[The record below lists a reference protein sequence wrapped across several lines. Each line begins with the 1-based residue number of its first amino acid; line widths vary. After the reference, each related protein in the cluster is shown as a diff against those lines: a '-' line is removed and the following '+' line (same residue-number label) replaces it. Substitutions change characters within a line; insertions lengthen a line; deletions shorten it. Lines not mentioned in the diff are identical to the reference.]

1 RRRQAARRQ
10 PVAMRIS
17 GTTRIAGVI
26 GDPVRHSLSPV
37 IHNAAFAEAGLDWA
51 FVAFEVCE
59 GDAAAA
65 ITGARALGVD
75 GLSVTMPHKGAVIE
89 ALDRLSPTAT
99 RLGAV
104 NAIVREGTEFVGHST
119 DGPGLVDALAYDE
132 GFAPEGKRCV
142 VVGAGGAARAVVLAL
157 ADAGADEVV
166 VINRTHANAELAAAL
181 AGRNGR
187 VGTASDVRDADLVVN
202 ATPLGMTGG
211 AELPAVD
218 PSLFHSN
225 QLVVDL
231 VYAPP
236 VTPTI
241 QAARAA
247 GAHAVGGLGMLV
259 HQAAHAFTL
268 WTGQEAP
275 LPAMSAAAMAA
286 LAHSH
291 R

>member
-1 RRRQAARRQ
+1 
-10 PVAMRIS
+10 M
-17 GTTRIAGVI
+17 AGVI

-37 IHNAAFAEAGLDWA
+37 IHNAAFAEAELDWV
-51 FVAFEVCE
+51 FVAFEVVE
-59 GDAAAA
+59 GDAVRAVS
-65 ITGARALGVD
+65 GARALGID
-75 GLSVTMPHKGAVIE
+75 GLSVTMPHKATVIE
-89 ALDRLSPTAT
+89 ALDRLSPTASK
-99 RLGAV
+99 LGAV

-119 DGPGLVDALAYDE
+119 DGAGLIDALAYDE
-132 GFAPEGKRCV
+132 GFAAEGKCCV
-142 VVGAGGAARAVVLAL
+142 VIGAGGAARAVVLAL
-157 ADAGADEVV
+157 AEAGASSVV
-166 VINRTHANAELAAAL
+166 VVNRTAANAELAALL
-181 AGRNGR
+181 AGSAGV
-187 VGTASDVRDADLVVN
+187 VGTEEMARDADLIVN
-202 ATPLGMTGG
+202 ATPLGMIGND
-211 AELPAVD
+211 APAVD

-236 VTPTI
+236 LTPTI

-286 LAHSH
+286 LAHRH

>member
-1 RRRQAARRQ
+1 MPTA
-10 PVAMRIS
+10 
-17 GTTRIAGVI
+17 TTRTAGVI

-37 IHNAAFAEAGLDWA
+37 IHNAAFAEAGLDWV
-51 FVAFEVCE
+51 FVAFEVCD
-59 GDAAAA
+59 GDAPAA
-65 ITGARALGVD
+65 IAGARALGID
-75 GLSVTMPHKGAVIE
+75 GLSVTMPHKASVIA

-104 NAIVREGTEFVGHST
+104 NAIVREGIELVGHST
-119 DGPGLVDALAYDE
+119 DGAGLLDALSYDE
-132 GFAPEGKRCV
+132 GFSAENKVCV
-142 VVGAGGAARAVVLAL
+142 VIGAGGAARAAVLAL
-157 ADAGADEVV
+157 ADAGAADVV
-166 VINRTHANAELAAAL
+166 VVNRTVANAALAAAL
-181 AGRNGR
+181 AGRSGR
-187 VGTASDVRDADLVVN
+187 VGTQADVREADLVVN
-202 ATPLGMTGG
+202 ATPIGMLGNGD
-211 AELPAVD
+211 APAVD
-218 PSLFHSN
+218 ATLFHSN

-236 VTPTI
+236 ITPTI

>member
-1 RRRQAARRQ
+1 MAT
-10 PVAMRIS
+10 S
-17 GTTRIAGVI
+17 GATRVAGVI
-26 GDPVRHSLSPV
+26 GDPVRHSLSPA
-37 IHNAAFAEAGLDWA
+37 IHNAAFAEAGLDWT
-51 FVAFEVCE
+51 FVAFEVAD
-59 GDAAAA
+59 GDAPKAVS
-65 ITGARALGVD
+65 GARALGID
-75 GLSVTMPHKGAVIE
+75 GLSVTMPHKAAVLE

-99 RLGAV
+99 KLGAV

-119 DGPGLVDALAYDE
+119 DGDGLIDALEYDE
-132 GFAPEGKRCV
+132 GFSAEGKTCAV
-142 VVGAGGAARAVVLAL
+142 IGAGGSARAVILAL
-157 ADAGADEVV
+157 ADAGATSVIVV
-166 VINRTHANAELAAAL
+166 NRTPANAELAAGL
-181 AGRNGR
+181 AGSAGC
-187 VGTASDVRDADLVVN
+187 VGTEESVREADLVVN
-202 ATPLGMTGG
+202 ATPLGMIGSDT
-211 AELPAVD
+211 PAVA
-218 PSLFHSN
+218 PSVFHSN

-236 VTPTI
+236 LTPTI

-286 LAHSH
+286 LAHGH

>member
-1 RRRQAARRQ
+1 MAPTGA
-10 PVAMRIS
+10 
-17 GTTRIAGVI
+17 TRVAGVI

-37 IHNAAFAEAGLDWA
+37 IHNAAFAETELDWVY
-51 FVAFEVCE
+51 VAFEVCE
-59 GDAAAA
+59 GDAPTA
-65 ITGARALGVD
+65 IAGARALGID

-99 RLGAV
+99 TLGAV
-104 NAIVREGTEFVGHST
+104 NCIVREGTELVGHST

-132 GFAPEGKRCV
+132 GFSAEGKQCV
-142 VVGAGGAARAVVLAL
+142 VIGAGGAARAVVLAL
-157 ADAGADEVV
+157 ADAGANEVV
-166 VINRTHANAELAAAL
+166 VINRTQANAELAAAL
-181 AGRNGR
+181 AGKAGR
-187 VGTASDVRDADLVVN
+187 VGTEADARDAELIIN
-202 ATPLGMTGG
+202 ATPLGMVGG
-211 AELPAVD
+211 ADRPAVD
-218 PSLFHSN
+218 ASLFHSN

-236 VTPTI
+236 LTPTI

-268 WTGQEAP
+268 WTGHEAP

-286 LAHSH
+286 LAHAH

>member
-1 RRRQAARRQ
+1 
-10 PVAMRIS
+10 MTIT
-17 GTTRIAGVI
+17 GTTRVAGVI

-37 IHNAAFAEAGLDWA
+37 IHNAAFAEAGLDWT
-51 FVAFEVCE
+51 FVAFEVID
-59 GDAAAA
+59 GDAPRAVS
-65 ITGARALGVD
+65 GARALGID
-75 GLSVTMPHKGAVIE
+75 GLSVTMPHKATVIE
-89 ALDRLSPTAT
+89 ALDRLSPTASK
-99 RLGAV
+99 LGAV

-119 DGPGLVDALAYDE
+119 DGAGLIDALQFDE
-132 GFAPEGKRCV
+132 GFSPAGKRCAV
-142 VVGAGGAARAVVLAL
+142 IGAGGAARAVILAL
-157 ADAGADEVV
+157 AEAGAASVIVV
-166 VINRTHANAELAAAL
+166 NRTAANAELAALL
-181 AGRNGR
+181 AGP
-187 VGTASDVRDADLVVN
+187 VGIVGAEESASDADLVVN
-202 ATPLGMTGG
+202 ATPLGMIGNDV
-211 AELPAVD
+211 PAID
-218 PSLFHSN
+218 ASLFHAN

-236 VTPTI
+236 LTPTI

-286 LAHSH
+286 LAHGH

>member
-1 RRRQAARRQ
+1 
-10 PVAMRIS
+10 MGIS
-17 GTTRIAGVI
+17 GTTRVAAVI

-37 IHNAAFAEAGLDWA
+37 IHNAAFAEAGLDWV
-51 FVAFEVCE
+51 FVAFEVID
-59 GDAAAA
+59 GDAPAAVA
-65 ITGARALGVD
+65 GAKALGID
-75 GLSVTMPHKGAVIE
+75 GMSVTMPHKATVIE
-89 ALDRLSPTAT
+89 ALDRLTPTAQ

-119 DGPGLVDALAYDE
+119 DGAGLVDALAYDE
-132 GFAPEGKRCV
+132 GFSPEGRSCV
-142 VVGAGGAARAVVLAL
+142 VIGAGGAARAVILAL
-157 ADAGADEVV
+157 ADAGANEVV
-166 VINRTHANAELAAAL
+166 VVNRTEANAKIAAELAGKA
-181 AGRNGR
+181 GR
-187 VGTASDVRDADLVVN
+187 VGTEDDVRAADLVVN
-202 ATPLGMTGG
+202 ATPMGMGG
-211 AELPAVD
+211 DDQPAVSG
-218 PSLFHSN
+218 SLFHSN

-236 VTPTI
+236 ITPTI
-241 QAARAA
+241 QVARAA

-286 LAHSH
+286 LAHRH

>member
-1 RRRQAARRQ
+1 MGITGA
-10 PVAMRIS
+10 
-17 GTTRIAGVI
+17 TRVAGVI

-37 IHNAAFAEAGLDWA
+37 IHNAAFAEAGLDWV
-51 FVAFEVCE
+51 FVAFEVGE
-59 GDAAAA
+59 GEAPAA
-65 ITGARALGVD
+65 IAGARAMGVD
-75 GLSVTMPHKGAVIE
+75 GLSVTMPHKAAVLE
-89 ALDRLSPTAT
+89 ALDRLSPTAA

-104 NAIVREGTEFVGHST
+104 NAIVREGTELVGHST
-119 DGPGLVDALAYDE
+119 DGAGLVDALAYDE
-132 GFAPEGKRCV
+132 GFTPEAKRCV

-157 ADAGADEVV
+157 AEVGASDVA
-166 VINRTHANAELAAAL
+166 VINRTPANAELAAAL
-181 AGRNGR
+181 AGDVGR
-187 VGTASDVRDADLVVN
+187 VGSEADVRDADLVVN
-202 ATPLGMTGG
+202 ATPLGMLGG
-211 AELPAVD
+211 ETPAVD
-218 PSLFHSN
+218 PTLFHSN

-236 VTPTI
+236 ITPTI

>member
-1 RRRQAARRQ
+1 MGITGA
-10 PVAMRIS
+10 
-17 GTTRIAGVI
+17 TRVAGVI

-37 IHNAAFAEAGLDWA
+37 IHNAAFAETELDWA
-51 FVAFEVCE
+51 FVAFEVAD
-59 GDAAAA
+59 GDAATA
-65 ITGARALGVD
+65 IAGARALGID
-75 GLSVTMPHKGAVIE
+75 GLSVTMPHKATVIE
-89 ALDRLSPTAT
+89 ALDRLSATAT
-99 RLGAV
+99 TLGAV
-104 NAIVREGTEFVGHST
+104 NCVVREGIELVGHST
-119 DGPGLVDALAYDE
+119 DGAGFVDSLAYDE
-132 GFAPEGKRCV
+132 GFRAEGKRCV

-166 VINRTHANAELAAAL
+166 VINRTRANAENAAAL
-181 AGRNGR
+181 AGKAGR
-187 VGTASDVRDADLVVN
+187 VGEESDVRDAELVVN
-202 ATPLGMTGG
+202 ATPLGMVGG
-211 AELPAVD
+211 TDTPAVD
-218 PSLFHSN
+218 GSLFHSN

-236 VTPTI
+236 ITPTI

-268 WTGQEAP
+268 WTGHEAP

>member
-1 RRRQAARRQ
+1 
-10 PVAMRIS
+10 MRIS
-17 GTTRIAGVI
+17 GATRVAGVI

-37 IHNAAFAEAGLDWA
+37 IHNAAFAEAGLDWV
-51 FVAFEVCE
+51 FVAFEVVDGE
-59 GDAAAA
+59 AARAVG
-65 ITGARALGVD
+65 GARALGID
-75 GLSVTMPHKGAVIE
+75 GLSVTMPHKATVIE
-89 ALDRLSPTAT
+89 ALDRLTPTAT
-99 RLGAV
+99 KLGAV

-119 DGPGLVDALAYDE
+119 DGAGLVDALAYDE
-132 GFAPEGKRCV
+132 GFNPEGKSCV
-142 VVGAGGAARAVVLAL
+142 VIGAGGAARAVILSLAN
-157 ADAGADEVV
+157 AGASDVV
-166 VINRTHANAELAAAL
+166 VINRTASKADLAATL
-181 AGRNGR
+181 AGKAGR
-187 VGTASDVRDADLVVN
+187 VGVEEDVRAADLVVN
-202 ATPLGMTGG
+202 ATPLGMTGY
-211 AELPAVD
+211 EHSAVD
-218 PSLFHSN
+218 PTLFHSN

-236 VTPTI
+236 ITPTI

>member
-1 RRRQAARRQ
+1 MGITGA
-10 PVAMRIS
+10 
-17 GTTRIAGVI
+17 TRVAGVI

-37 IHNAAFAEAGLDWA
+37 IHNAAFAETELDWT
-51 FVAFEVCE
+51 FVAFEVAD
-59 GDAAAA
+59 GDAATA
-65 ITGARALGVD
+65 IAGVRALGID
-75 GLSVTMPHKGAVIE
+75 GLSVTMPHKATVIE

-99 RLGAV
+99 TLGAV
-104 NAIVREGTEFVGHST
+104 NCIVREGIELVGHST
-119 DGPGLVDALAYDE
+119 DGAGLVDSLAYDE
-132 GFAPEGKRCV
+132 GFRPEGKRCV

-166 VINRTHANAELAAAL
+166 VINRTRANAENAAAL
-181 AGRNGR
+181 AGKAGR
-187 VGTASDVRDADLVVN
+187 VGEEGDVRDAELVVN
-202 ATPLGMTGG
+202 ATPVGMVGG
-211 AELPAVD
+211 ADTSAVD
-218 PSLFHSN
+218 GSLFHSN

-236 VTPTI
+236 ITPTI

-259 HQAAHAFTL
+259 HQAAHSFTL
-268 WTGQEAP
+268 WTGHEAP

>member
-1 RRRQAARRQ
+1 MA
-10 PVAMRIS
+10 IS
-17 GTTRIAGVI
+17 GATRVAAVI

-37 IHNAAFAEAGLDWA
+37 IHNAAFAEAGLDWV
-51 FVAFEVCE
+51 FVAFEVID
-59 GDAAAA
+59 GDAPAA
-65 ITGARALGVD
+65 IAGAKALGVD
-75 GLSVTMPHKGAVIE
+75 GMSVTMPHKATVIE
-89 ALDRLSPTAT
+89 ALDRLTPTAQ

-119 DGPGLVDALAYDE
+119 DGAGLVDALAYDE
-132 GFAPEGKRCV
+132 GFSPEGRNCV
-142 VVGAGGAARAVVLAL
+142 VVGAGGAARAVILAL
-157 ADAGADEVV
+157 ADAGANEVV
-166 VINRTHANAELAAAL
+166 VINRTPANAELAAAL
-181 AGRNGR
+181 AGKAGR
-187 VGTASDVRDADLVVN
+187 VGTEDDVPAADLVVN
-202 ATPLGMTGG
+202 ATPMGMGG
-211 AELPAVD
+211 DDQPAVSG
-218 PSLFHSN
+218 SLLHSN

-236 VTPTI
+236 ITPTI
-241 QAARAA
+241 QVARAA

-286 LAHSH
+286 LAHRH

>member
-1 RRRQAARRQ
+1 
-10 PVAMRIS
+10 MTIT
-17 GTTRIAGVI
+17 GTTRVAGVI

-37 IHNAAFAEAGLDWA
+37 IHNAAFAEAGLDWT
-51 FVAFEVCE
+51 FVAFEVID
-59 GDAAAA
+59 GDAPRAVS
-65 ITGARALGVD
+65 GARALGID
-75 GLSVTMPHKGAVIE
+75 GLSVTMPHKATVIE

-99 RLGAV
+99 KLGAV

-119 DGPGLVDALAYDE
+119 DGAGLIDALQFDE
-132 GFAPEGKRCV
+132 GFSPAGKTCAV
-142 VVGAGGAARAVVLAL
+142 IGAGGAARAVILAL
-157 ADAGADEVV
+157 AEAGAASVI
-166 VINRTHANAELAAAL
+166 VINRTAANAELAALL
-181 AGRNGR
+181 AGPVGR
-187 VGTASDVRDADLVVN
+187 VGAEDSAREADLLVN
-202 ATPLGMTGG
+202 ATPLGMVGQDV
-211 AELPAVD
+211 PAID
-218 PSLFHSN
+218 PPWFHAN

-236 VTPTI
+236 LTPTI

-286 LAHSH
+286 LAHGH